1 VFSDWTED
9 WTDLCAVREMAL
21 GLPNNLN
28 PREVFEQVQLWSQNR
43 EHLDLHQLRVL
54 IDNYDDKYSNLM
66 YFHFS
71 ITIIYMY

>member
-1 VFSDWTED
+1 MRAELSSSCVSD

-43 EHLDLHQLRVL
+43 DQRVL
-54 IDNYDDKYSNLM
+54 IDDYDGNEY
-66 YFHFS
+66 
-71 ITIIYMY
+71 IYIAT